1 MDPVLKI
8 SPEAL
13 EQFQLQLAKA
23 RKGVIGFR
31 LGLVGGG
38 CSGFSY
44 YLGFEDDPPGT
55 RDLSWEEGGVTFI
68 VDKKSALML
77 SGSTVTWTKTLLKQG
92 FDFQN
97 PHESSRC
104 GCGHSFS
111 AK

>member
-8 SPEAL
+8 SPAAL

-23 RKGVIGFR
+23 RKG
-31 LGLVGGG
+31 
-38 CSGFSY
+38 FSY
-44 YLGFEDDPPGT
+44 YLGFEDDPPGI
-55 RDLSWEEGGVTFI
+55 RDVSWEEGGVLFI

-92 FDFQN
+92 FDFEN
-97 PHESSRC
+97 PHEASRC

-111 AK
+111 SK